1 LQEKTLGII
10 GSLLL
15 SLVLENEIP
24 VESLATKSLFKLKL
38 SDKSSEIGSV
48 GFGEVLEATSWL
60 LTSDSYSSVASTS
73 RSKIGLM
80 IIANSLNIF
89 SNIYHQ
95 NIDMF
100 KSLQ

>member
-48 GFGEVLEATSWL
+48 GFVRMEEEFGEVLEATSWL

-73 RSKIGLM
+73 RSNIGLM
-80 IIANSLNIF
+80 II
-89 SNIYHQ
+89 
-95 NIDMF
+95 
-100 KSLQ
+100 KS

>member
-48 GFGEVLEATSWL
+48 GFVRMEEFGEVLEATSWL

-80 IIANSLNIF
+80 II
-89 SNIYHQ
+89 
-95 NIDMF
+95 
-100 KSLQ
+100 KS